1 VDGAERQRNAPV
13 RIFVSADIEGVV
25 GVVARDQGRP
35 TGFEYE
41 QARTW
46 MTDGVLAVCSA
57 AREAGVTEVVV
68 ADSHGHGYNVQLERM
83 PDYVQLVR
91 SWPRPLGMMQG
102 IELGSYAGA
111 LLVGYHAGATNP
123 GGVLSHT
130 LSSDLFQEIR
140 LNEQVVSEAAL
151 SAAIAGHFGVPV
163 LMVAGDD
170 VFVDEARL
178 LFGDVPAATL
188 KTAYG
193 TSSALNPSLAV
204 AASRLRDATRAGIAG
219 AGERRPHRLEGP
231 VSIDLR
237 LRTRS
242 VADWL
247 AYLPGVERTGAFAV
261 QYRAEDIIATSR
273 FLMFVTFAKSAFA

>member
-35 TGFEYE
+35 AGFEYE

-68 ADSHGHGYNVQLERM
+68 ADSHGNGYNLQLERM

-102 IELGSYAGA
+102 IELGTYAGA
-111 LLVGYHAGATNP
+111 LLVGYHAGSTNP

-130 LSSDLFQEIR
+130 LSSDLYQEIR

-163 LMVAGDD
+163 LMIAGDD
-170 VFVDEARL
+170 VFVEEARHL
-178 LFGDVPAATL
+178 LGGVPAAIL
-188 KTAYG
+188 KTAFG

-219 AGERRPHRLEGP
+219 AGERQPHRLEGP
-231 VSIDLR
+231 VNIDLR

-261 QYRAEDIIATSR
+261 RYRAEDIIATSR
-273 FLMFVTFAKSAFA
+273 FLMFVTFARSAFA

>member
-1 VDGAERQRNAPV
+1 MRV
-13 RIFVSADIEGVV
+13 FVSADIEGVV
-25 GVVARDQGRP
+25 GVVAREQGRP

-57 AREAGVTEVVV
+57 AREAGATEVVV
-68 ADSHGHGYNVQLERM
+68 ADSHGSGCNVQFERM

-102 IELGSYAGA
+102 IDVGAYVGA
-111 LLVGYHAGATNP
+111 LLVGYHAGSSNP
-123 GGVLSHT
+123 DGVLSHT

-170 VFVDEARL
+170 VFVAETRL
-178 LFGDVPAATL
+178 TLSGVATATL

-193 TSSALNPSLAV
+193 TSSALNPNLAV
-204 AASRLRDATRAGIAG
+204 AASRLREATIAGIGAAG
-219 AGERRPHRLEGP
+219 QRPPHRIPGP
-231 VSIDLR
+231 ISIGLR

-247 AYLPGVERTGAFAV
+247 AYLPGVERTGAFDV
-261 QYRAEDIIATSR
+261 RYRAEDIITVSR
-273 FLMFVTFAKSAFA
+273 FLMFITFARSSLG